1 MIASSAADVRRA
13 VLVARAQ
20 GKRVAVRATGH
31 GTLAEPGPDTLL
43 IDTSA
48 MRSVLVDPERRTA
61 RVGPGATAEEVVAA
75 AAPFGLAPITGT
87 SATVGVAGFTLGGGH
102 GWLSRKYGLAAD
114 SLLRADVVTADGE
127 LLTARSDRRS
137 GLFWALRGAG
147 GNFGV
152 ATSLEIRLHPV
163 ARVFGGKATFDRGLA
178 PHILA
183 RFAEYA
189 MPEELNVSVVLTPE
203 DVSVRGVYSGG
214 ADDAWRAL
222 APLFLAEPDTDTFRD
237 MPYAETFGI
246 GGTAPRRFE
255 LLNDLP
261 IDAILATPGTVEIKR
276 WGGAIARGDSPA
288 GHRSVPFS
296 VTVDGEDSSALR
308 PHVTGGS
315 FLNFLKDPART
326 HAAYT
331 SAHYER
337 LQELK
342 RAYDPENV
350 FGVGHNVIPS
360 ARRSLAA

>member
-13 VLVARAQ
+13 VLTARAQ
-20 GKRVAVRATGH
+20 GLRVAVRSTGH

-75 AAPFGLAPITGT
+75 AAPFGLAPVTGT

-114 SLLRADVVTADGE
+114 SFLRPAIVTAAGE
-127 LLTARSDRRS
+127 TLSARDDRRS

-152 ATSLEIRLHPV
+152 ATSLELRLHPV
-163 ARVFGGKATFDRGLA
+163 ARVFDGTATSDRGLA

-203 DVSVRGVYSGG
+203 DVSIRG
-214 ADDAWRAL
+214 A
-222 APLFLAEPDTDTFRD
+222 
-237 MPYAETFGI
+237 YAG
-246 GGTAPRRFE
+246 
-255 LLNDLP
+255 
-261 IDAILATPGTVEIKR
+261 
-276 WGGAIARGDSPA
+276 
-288 GHRSVPFS
+288 
-296 VTVDGEDSSALR
+296 
-308 PHVTGGS
+308 
-315 FLNFLKDPART
+315 
-326 HAAYT
+326 
-331 SAHYER
+331 
-337 LQELK
+337 
-342 RAYDPENV
+342 
-350 FGVGHNVIPS
+350 
-360 ARRSLAA
+360 